1 MVALKRLI
9 IHIYIYKYIDALK
22 STKRGATLAYEKY
35 PNKEP
40 KREQNQFKFSLS
52 RKSKKRC
59 SDVEGQAILSHL
71 YKDCRNRYF
80 N

>member
-1 MVALKRLI
+1 M
-9 IHIYIYKYIDALK
+9 YIDKYIDALK
-22 STKRGATLAYEKY
+22 STKRGATLATLGYEKY

-40 KREQNQFKFSLS
+40 KRKQNQFKFSLS